1 MPLLRRAQ
9 FAFLHALFLG
19 PLLWLSQTVLAAS
32 VGDDRPVGQA
42 ASSLVSADRPGQD
55 MAYPVGDV
63 FRPLLADPRQPR
75 FFVSLREVDMPA
87 ERMTTVA
94 VGFGETF
101 GL

>member
-1 MPLLRRAQ
+1 
-9 FAFLHALFLG
+9 
-19 PLLWLSQTVLAAS
+19 
-32 VGDDRPVGQA
+32 
-42 ASSLVSADRPGQD
+42 

-101 GL
+101 GLYRFAGSAADNGVQIGLEGGLFALSSMWCGKLVLNITGHGDCGAVHDWLPRWT